1 MSDIVER
8 LLKQA
13 AICRDS
19 KTIGLITKRR
29 SEVAMFEA
37 ADTITNLRAEQS
49 SFYAKGWN
57 DAMAAAAELNTAELA
72 EARAKAFE
80 EAAKVAEGEK
90 CSDAIVAAENIA
102 GSGDAW
108 LVNHICDEI
117 AQSIRA
123 IINKG

>member
-8 LLKQA
+8 LLDQ
-13 AICRDS
+13 DS
-19 KTIGLITKRR
+19 DWIYT
-29 SEVAMFEA
+29 E
-37 ADTITNLRAEQS
+37 RAE
-49 SFYAKGWN
+49 AV
-57 DAMAAAAELNTAELA
+57 AEITRLRAELA